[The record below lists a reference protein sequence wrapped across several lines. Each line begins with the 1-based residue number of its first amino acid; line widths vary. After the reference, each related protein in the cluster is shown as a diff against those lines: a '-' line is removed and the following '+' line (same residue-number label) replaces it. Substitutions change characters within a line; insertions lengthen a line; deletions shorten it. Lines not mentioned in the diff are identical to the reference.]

1 MQHAVGSV
9 RSLWDLGAEELARLL
24 SAGAQRASFSA
35 KNAEKL
41 SWERS
46 LWLFL
51 GQLVEEGFGEVHVL
65 AERRL
70 PYSSRRIDLILC
82 GLSPEDRLPSYV
94 LVELKQWTDVVFI
107 DGGLARFGR
116 SGTIRLDP
124 LEQVTQYRRYLLDFV
139 PSLARCSDMVHAVA
153 YLHNEIAP
161 ARESGDAYTG
171 LYFKNNRA
179 GLMKRLGG
187 VLDRAPGLAEAAE
200 RCAEALMSAVA
211 APSGPML
218 WFSGQEIRRRDRFV
232 LLDEQQVAFR
242 TVLRELDDKAGNGRK
257 KVVVVVGGPGSGKS
271 ALALSLMD
279 TLAHQRRRVMHATGS
294 KAFTESLRKVTTRET
309 GRAKELFK
317 YFFDFREHAEN
328 HLEVLIC
335 DEAHR
340 VRNTDTGGGSQIDS
354 LIRVASVPVF
364 LLDEHQAVRHSEI
377 GTVNRIA
384 EAAANND
391 CDLVKIEL
399 NGQFRYGGSALY
411 DEWVLRL
418 LGLADGE
425 PIAWSDLVAG
435 QEDDFAVRFK
445 STPHAM
451 EDWLRSQE
459 ANVSGTA
466 RIAAGFSWPWTDPQE
481 GKLVNDVV
489 IGDWHRPWN
498 AKQKFAVEGVPSA
511 SHWSFGDK
519 GFGQVGCVY
528 TAQGFEYDW
537 AGVIFG
543 EDLVVRRGRWR
554 AQLGKSCDHGAF
566 SGLRGSQSTVERT
579 AARLILN
586 SYKVLLTRALRGVCV
601 YSVDQETAE
610 YLREH
615 AR

>member
-1 MQHAVGSV
+1 MGSV
-9 RSLWDLGAEELARLL
+9 RALWDLGAEELARLL
-24 SAGAQRASFSA
+24 SAGARQAKISA
-35 KNAEKL
+35 EDGEKR
-41 SWERS
+41 SWEKS

-51 GQLVEEGFGEVHVL
+51 GQLVEEGFGAVHVL

-70 PYSSRRIDLILC
+70 PYSSRRIDLVLC
-82 GLSPEDRLPSYV
+82 GLSPESGIPSYV
-94 LVELKQWTDVVFI
+94 LVELKQWTDVAFL
-107 DGGLARFGR
+107 DGGLAGFGT
-116 SGTIRLDP
+116 SGEVRLDP
-124 LEQVTQYRRYLLDFV
+124 LEQVSQYRRYLLDFV

-153 YLHNEIAP
+153 YLHNEVAP
-161 ARESGDAYTG
+161 ARDSGDAYTG
-171 LYFKNNRA
+171 LYFSNQRA
-179 GLMKRLGG
+179 ELMDRLGG

-200 RCAEALMSAVA
+200 RCAKALMSAVA

-232 LLDEQQVAFR
+232 LLDEQQIAFR
-242 TVLRELDDKAGNGRK
+242 TVLRELDDQDGKGRK

-309 GRAKELFK
+309 GRAQELFK
-317 YFFDFREHAEN
+317 YFFDFREYTEN
-328 HLEVLIC
+328 DLEVLIC

-340 VRNTDTGGGSQIDS
+340 VRNTGTGGESQIDS
-354 LIRVASVPVF
+354 LIKVAKVPVF
-364 LLDEHQAVRHSEI
+364 LLDEHQAVRPNEI
-377 GTVNRIA
+377 GTVERIA

-391 CDLVKIEL
+391 CALVKIEL
-399 NGQFRYGGSALY
+399 RGQFRYGGSALF

-418 LGLADGE
+418 LGLTDEG
-425 PIAWSDLVAG
+425 PIAWSDLVVG

-445 STPHAM
+445 PTPRAL

-459 ANVSGTA
+459 KNLAGTA
-466 RIAAGFSWPWTDPQE
+466 RIAAGFCWPWTDPKD
-481 GKLVNDVV
+481 GRLANDIE
-489 IGDWHRPWN
+489 IGDWCRPWN
-498 AKQKFAVEGVPSA
+498 AKQKFTVEGAPSA

-543 EDLVVRRGRWR
+543 EDLVVRRGTWR
-554 AQLGKSCDHGAF
+554 AQPGKSHDRSAF
-566 SGLRGSQSTVERT
+566 RELRGSQSAVERS

-586 SYKVLLTRALRGVCV
+586 AYKVLLTRALRGVCV
-601 YSVDQETAE
+601 YSVDEETAE
-610 YLREH
+610 YLREY
-615 AR
+615 AK